1 MAGWVKCIT
10 KVIRSVKVHVSLMP
24 DHLSRRTSLTQE
36 PAATNIHNNNSE
48 WRAVKQHAY
57 LAHILIWKL
66 LSLAYLMVHLM
77 TTTYIYIYWPGWSGN
92 QIYPA
97 SIYTHVHCFQ
107 YTVHTVGGFESGTK
121 TRTWFG
127 TNMLWIGTGMEFTT
141 TLLHHSKNSVI

>member
-1 MAGWVKCIT
+1 MAEWVKCIT

-48 WRAVKQHAY
+48 WRGVKQHAY

-77 TTTYIYIYWPGWSGN
+77 TTTYIYIGLAGQVTRSTQRLYT
-92 QIYPA
+92 YMYTA
-97 SIYTHVHCFQ
+97 SSTQ
-107 YTVHTVGGFESGTK
+107 ST
-121 TRTWFG
+121 
-127 TNMLWIGTGMEFTT
+127 LWMVLG
-141 TLLHHSKNSVI
+141 L